1 MRDISK
7 KEVQTMS
14 KRVRILVA
22 PTCVSVM
29 LSAVVPVF
37 AKNDQ
42 ETLDVQSAIEYL
54 LSQDASDNVKVSF
67 RMDGTA
73 ESTDELLAIG
83 DQVSDQIEQAL
94 LKERGASYQSSQYP
108 YLESGFWLNYWC
120 DESLGSCIGCVLDP
134 AEDGMTVELF
144 LQNYEAFSI
153 DWSKLPFGLSYGDDR
168 SQIEAAIQTIPYYCY
183 EKNLGTNYE
192 DIIYLVL
199 TPSTDQVEY
208 IRLNATSYLVMQNM
222 KIQAE
227 NDVIIP
233 ISDYLYQS
241 IYYLEDTDDA
251 ESQKTEV
258 AKILAKKWDGNWTN
272 GYEKGNWQYY
282 LSTADYLGD
291 DSLIETDFWK
301 QWGRVFSSYCSVS
314 VGETMTSGHST
325 VTHSGKGIMPIE
337 LLQSWK
343 VK

>member
-1 MRDISK
+1 MMKQFQIAIDS
-7 KEVQTMS
+7 MC
-14 KRVRILVA
+14 VA
-22 PTCVSVM
+22 AI
-29 LSAVVPVF
+29 LSAGAPVF
-37 AKNDQ
+37 AEEVPD
-42 ETLDVQSAIEYL
+42 TSGVQLAMEYL

-67 RMDGTA
+67 QMDGTA
-73 ESTDELLAIG
+73 ESTEELTAIG
-83 DQVSDQIEQAL
+83 EKLADRISQVL
-94 LKERGASYQSSQYP
+94 LKEGKESYQSSQYP
-108 YLESGFWLNYWC
+108 YLESGFWLNYWY

-134 AEDGMTVELF
+134 TDNGLTVDIF
-144 LQNYEAFSI
+144 LHNYESLSI
-153 DWSKLPFGLSYGDDR
+153 DWSDIPFGLSFGDDR
-168 SQIEAAIQTIPYYCY
+168 KQIEAAIQNAPYYCD
-183 EKNLGTNYE
+183 EKDLGTYT
-192 DIIYLVL
+192 DIMYLVL
-199 TPSTDQVEY
+199 TPGADQVEY
-208 IRLNATSYLVMQNM
+208 IQLNATSYLIMQNM

-233 ISDYLYQS
+233 TSNYLYNA
-241 IYYLEDTDDA
+241 IYYMEDA
-251 ESQKTEV
+251 EDAEAQKTEV

-291 DSLIETDFWK
+291 DPLIETDFWK

-325 VTHSGKGIMPIE
+325 VTHSGKGMSIE

>member
-1 MRDISK
+1 MMKQFQIAIDS
-7 KEVQTMS
+7 MC
-14 KRVRILVA
+14 VA
-22 PTCVSVM
+22 AI
-29 LSAVVPVF
+29 LSAGAPVLAEEVP
-37 AKNDQ
+37 D
-42 ETLDVQSAIEYL
+42 TSGVQLAMEYL

-67 RMDGTA
+67 QMDGTA
-73 ESTDELLAIG
+73 ESTEELTAIG
-83 DQVSDQIEQAL
+83 EKLADRILQVL
-94 LKERGASYQSSQYP
+94 LKEGKESYQSSQYP
-108 YLESGFWLNYWC
+108 YTESGFWLNYWY

-134 AEDGMTVELF
+134 TDNGLTVDIF
-144 LQNYEAFSI
+144 LHNYESLSI
-153 DWSKLPFGLSYGDDR
+153 DWSDIPFGLSFGDDCK
-168 SQIEAAIQTIPYYCY
+168 QIEAAIQNAPYYCD
-183 EKNLGTNYE
+183 EKDLGTYT
-192 DIIYLVL
+192 DIMYLVL
-199 TPSTDQVEY
+199 TPGADQVEY
-208 IRLNATSYLVMQNM
+208 IQLNATSYLIMQNM

-233 ISDYLYQS
+233 TSNYLYNA
-241 IYYLEDTDDA
+241 IYYMEDA
-251 ESQKTEV
+251 EDAEAQKTEV
-258 AKILAKKWDGNWTN
+258 AKTLAEKWDGNWTN

-291 DSLIETDFWK
+291 DPLIETDFWK

>member
-1 MRDISK
+1 MMKQFQIAIDS
-7 KEVQTMS
+7 MC
-14 KRVRILVA
+14 VA
-22 PTCVSVM
+22 AI
-29 LSAVVPVF
+29 LSAGAPVLAEEVP
-37 AKNDQ
+37 D
-42 ETLDVQSAIEYL
+42 TSGVQLAMEYL

-67 RMDGTA
+67 QMDGTA
-73 ESTDELLAIG
+73 ESTEELTAIG
-83 DQVSDQIEQAL
+83 EKLADRISQVL
-94 LKERGASYQSSQYP
+94 LKEGKESYQSSQYP
-108 YLESGFWLNYWC
+108 YTESGFWLNYWY

-134 AEDGMTVELF
+134 TDNGLTVDIF
-144 LQNYEAFSI
+144 LHNYESLSI
-153 DWSKLPFGLSYGDDR
+153 DWSDIPFGLSFGDDR
-168 SQIEAAIQTIPYYCY
+168 KQIEAAIQNAPYYCD
-183 EKNLGTNYE
+183 EKDLGTYT
-192 DIIYLVL
+192 DIMYLVL
-199 TPSTDQVEY
+199 TPGADQVEY
-208 IRLNATSYLVMQNM
+208 IQLNATSYLIMQNM

-233 ISDYLYQS
+233 TSNYLYNA
-241 IYYLEDTDDA
+241 IYYMEDVEFA

-291 DSLIETDFWK
+291 DPLIETDFWK

>member
-42 ETLDVQSAIEYL
+42 ETLGVQLAMEYL

-73 ESTDELLAIG
+73 ESTEELTAIG
-83 DQVSDQIEQAL
+83 EKLADRISQVL
-94 LKERGASYQSSQYP
+94 LKEGKESYQSSQYP
-108 YLESGFWLNYWC
+108 YTESGFWLNYWY

-134 AEDGMTVELF
+134 TDNGLTVDLF
-144 LQNYEAFSI
+144 LHNYESLSI
-153 DWSKLPFGLSYGDDR
+153 DWSDIPFGLSFGDDR
-168 SQIEAAIQTIPYYCY
+168 KQIEAAIQNAPYYCD
-183 EKNLGTNYE
+183 EKDLGTYT
-192 DIIYLVL
+192 DIMYLVL
-199 TPSTDQVEY
+199 TPGADQVEY
-208 IRLNATSYLVMQNM
+208 IQLNATSYLIMQNM

-233 ISDYLYQS
+233 TSNYLYNA
-241 IYYLEDTDDA
+241 IYYMEDA
-251 ESQKTEV
+251 EDAEAQKTEV
-258 AKILAKKWDGNWTN
+258 AKTLAEKWDGNWTN
-272 GYEKGNWQYY
+272 GFEKGNWQYY
-282 LSTADYLGD
+282 QSSEEYLSD
-291 DSLIETDFWK
+291 DPLLETEFWK
-301 QWGRVFSSYCSVS
+301 QWRRVFSSYCGVS
-314 VGETMTSGHST
+314 VGDTRTSGHSI
-325 VTHSGKGIMPIE
+325 VTHSGKGVMPIE
-337 LLQSWK
+337 LLQSWN

>member
-1 MRDISK
+1 MMKQFQIAIDS
-7 KEVQTMS
+7 MC
-14 KRVRILVA
+14 VA
-22 PTCVSVM
+22 AI
-29 LSAVVPVF
+29 LSAGAPVLAEEVP
-37 AKNDQ
+37 D
-42 ETLDVQSAIEYL
+42 TSGVQLAMEYL

-73 ESTDELLAIG
+73 ESTEELTAIG
-83 DQVSDQIEQAL
+83 EKLADRISQVL
-94 LKERGASYQSSQYP
+94 LKEGKESYQSSQYP
-108 YLESGFWLNYWC
+108 YTESGFWLNYWY

-134 AEDGMTVELF
+134 TDNGLTVDIF
-144 LQNYEAFSI
+144 LHNYESLSI
-153 DWSKLPFGLSYGDDR
+153 DWSDIPFGLSFGDDCN
-168 SQIEAAIQTIPYYCY
+168 QIEAAIQNAPYYCD
-183 EKNLGTNYE
+183 EKDLGTFT
-192 DIIYLVL
+192 DIMYLVL
-199 TPSTDQVEY
+199 TPGADQVEY
-208 IRLNATSYLVMQNM
+208 IQLNATSYLIMQNM

-233 ISDYLYQS
+233 TSNYLYNA
-241 IYYLEDTDDA
+241 IYYMEDA
-251 ESQKTEV
+251 EDAEAQKTEV

-291 DSLIETDFWK
+291 DPLIETDFWK

-325 VTHSGKGIMPIE
+325 VTHSGKGIMSIE

>member
-1 MRDISK
+1 MMKQFQIAIDS
-7 KEVQTMS
+7 MC
-14 KRVRILVA
+14 VA
-22 PTCVSVM
+22 AI
-29 LSAVVPVF
+29 LSAGAPVLAEEVP
-37 AKNDQ
+37 D
-42 ETLDVQSAIEYL
+42 TSGVQLAMEYL

-67 RMDGTA
+67 QMDGTA
-73 ESTDELLAIG
+73 ESTEELTAIG
-83 DQVSDQIEQAL
+83 EKLADRILQVL
-94 LKERGASYQSSQYP
+94 LKEGKESYQSSQYP
-108 YLESGFWLNYWC
+108 YTESGFWLNYWY

-134 AEDGMTVELF
+134 TDNGLTVDIF
-144 LQNYEAFSI
+144 LHNYESLSI
-153 DWSKLPFGLSYGDDR
+153 DWSDIPFGLSFGDDCN
-168 SQIEAAIQTIPYYCY
+168 QIEAAIQNAPYYCD
-183 EKNLGTNYE
+183 EKDLGTYT
-192 DIIYLVL
+192 DIMYLVL
-199 TPSTDQVEY
+199 TPGADQVEY
-208 IRLNATSYLVMQNM
+208 IQLNATSYLIMQNM

-233 ISDYLYQS
+233 TSNYLYNA
-241 IYYLEDTDDA
+241 IYYMEDA
-251 ESQKTEV
+251 EDAEAQKTEV
-258 AKILAKKWDGNWTN
+258 AKTLAKKWDGNWTN

-291 DSLIETDFWK
+291 DPLIETDFWK

>member
-1 MRDISK
+1 MMKQFQIAIDS
-7 KEVQTMS
+7 MC
-14 KRVRILVA
+14 VA
-22 PTCVSVM
+22 AI
-29 LSAVVPVF
+29 LSAGAPVLAEEVP
-37 AKNDQ
+37 D
-42 ETLDVQSAIEYL
+42 TSGVQLAMEYL

-67 RMDGTA
+67 QMDGTA
-73 ESTDELLAIG
+73 ESTEELTAIG
-83 DQVSDQIEQAL
+83 EKLADRILQVL
-94 LKERGASYQSSQYP
+94 LKEGKESYQSSQYP
-108 YLESGFWLNYWC
+108 YTESGFWLNYWY

-134 AEDGMTVELF
+134 TDNGLTVDLF
-144 LQNYEAFSI
+144 LHNYESLSI
-153 DWSKLPFGLSYGDDR
+153 DWSDIPFGLSFGDDCN
-168 SQIEAAIQTIPYYCY
+168 QIEAAIQNAPYYCD
-183 EKNLGTNYE
+183 EKDLGTFT
-192 DIIYLVL
+192 DIMYLVL
-199 TPSTDQVEY
+199 TPGADQVEY
-208 IRLNATSYLVMQNM
+208 IQLNATSYLIMQNM

-233 ISDYLYQS
+233 TSNYLYNA
-241 IYYLEDTDDA
+241 IYYMEDA
-251 ESQKTEV
+251 EDAEDAEAQKTEV

-291 DSLIETDFWK
+291 DPLIETDFWK

-325 VTHSGKGIMPIE
+325 VTHSGKGIMSIE

>member
-1 MRDISK
+1 MMKQFQIAIDS
-7 KEVQTMS
+7 MC
-14 KRVRILVA
+14 VA
-22 PTCVSVM
+22 AI
-29 LSAVVPVF
+29 LSAGAPVLAEEVP
-37 AKNDQ
+37 D
-42 ETLDVQSAIEYL
+42 TSGVQLAMEYL

-67 RMDGTA
+67 QMDGTA
-73 ESTDELLAIG
+73 ESTEELTAIG
-83 DQVSDQIEQAL
+83 EKLADRISQVL
-94 LKERGASYQSSQYP
+94 LKEGKESYQSSQYP
-108 YLESGFWLNYWC
+108 YTESGFWLNYWY

-134 AEDGMTVELF
+134 TDNGLTVDLF
-144 LQNYEAFSI
+144 LHNYESLSI
-153 DWSKLPFGLSYGDDR
+153 DWSDIPFGLSFGDDCN
-168 SQIEAAIQTIPYYCY
+168 QIEAAIQNAPYYCD
-183 EKNLGTNYE
+183 EKDLGTYT
-192 DIIYLVL
+192 DIMYLVL
-199 TPSTDQVEY
+199 TPGADQVEY
-208 IRLNATSYLVMQNM
+208 IQLNATSYLIMQNM

-233 ISDYLYQS
+233 TSNYLYNA
-241 IYYLEDTDDA
+241 IYYMEDVEFA

-291 DSLIETDFWK
+291 DPLIETDFWK

-325 VTHSGKGIMPIE
+325 VTHSGKGIMSIE

>member
-1 MRDISK
+1 
-7 KEVQTMS
+7 MS

-73 ESTDELLAIG
+73 ESTEELTAIG
-83 DQVSDQIEQAL
+83 EKLADRISQVL
-94 LKERGASYQSSQYP
+94 LKEGKESYQSSQYP
-108 YLESGFWLNYWC
+108 YTESGFWLNYWY

-134 AEDGMTVELF
+134 TDNGLTVDIF
-144 LQNYEAFSI
+144 LHNYESLSI
-153 DWSKLPFGLSYGDDR
+153 DWSDIPFGLSFGDDR
-168 SQIEAAIQTIPYYCY
+168 KQIEAAIQNAPYYCD
-183 EKNLGTNYE
+183 EKDLGTYT
-192 DIIYLVL
+192 DIMYLVL
-199 TPSTDQVEY
+199 TPGADQVEY
-208 IRLNATSYLVMQNM
+208 IQLNSTSYFVMQNM

-233 ISDYLYQS
+233 TSNYLYNA
-241 IYYLEDTDDA
+241 IYYMEDA
-251 ESQKTEV
+251 EDAEAQKTEV
-258 AKILAKKWDGNWTN
+258 AKTLAEKWDGNWTN
-272 GYEKGNWQYY
+272 GFEKGNWQYY
-282 LSTADYLGD
+282 QSSEEYLSD
-291 DSLIETDFWK
+291 DPLLETEFWK
-301 QWGRVFSSYCSVS
+301 QWRRVFSSYCGVS
-314 VGETMTSGHST
+314 VGDTRTSGHSI
-325 VTHSGKGIMPIE
+325 VTHSGKGVMPIE
-337 LLQSWK
+337 LLQSWN

>member
-1 MRDISK
+1 MMKQFQIAIDS
-7 KEVQTMS
+7 MC
-14 KRVRILVA
+14 VA
-22 PTCVSVM
+22 AI
-29 LSAVVPVF
+29 LSAGAPVLAEEVP
-37 AKNDQ
+37 D
-42 ETLDVQSAIEYL
+42 TSGVQLAMEYL

-67 RMDGTA
+67 QMDGTA
-73 ESTDELLAIG
+73 ESTEELTAIG
-83 DQVSDQIEQAL
+83 EKLADRILQVL
-94 LKERGASYQSSQYP
+94 LKEGKESYQSSQYP
-108 YLESGFWLNYWC
+108 YTESGFWLNYWY

-134 AEDGMTVELF
+134 TDNGLTVDIF
-144 LQNYEAFSI
+144 LHNYESLSI
-153 DWSKLPFGLSYGDDR
+153 DWSDIPFGLSFGDDCN
-168 SQIEAAIQTIPYYCY
+168 QIEVAIQNAPYYCD
-183 EKNLGTNYE
+183 EKDLGTYT
-192 DIIYLVL
+192 DIMYLVL
-199 TPSTDQVEY
+199 TPGADQVEY
-208 IRLNATSYLVMQNM
+208 IQLNATSYLIMQNM

-233 ISDYLYQS
+233 TSNYLYNA
-241 IYYLEDTDDA
+241 IYYMEDA
-251 ESQKTEV
+251 EDAEAQKTEV

-291 DSLIETDFWK
+291 DPLIETDFWK

-325 VTHSGKGIMPIE
+325 VTHSGKGIMSIE

>member
-1 MRDISK
+1 MMKQFQIAIDS
-7 KEVQTMS
+7 MC
-14 KRVRILVA
+14 VA
-22 PTCVSVM
+22 AI
-29 LSAVVPVF
+29 LSAGAPVLAEEVP
-37 AKNDQ
+37 D
-42 ETLDVQSAIEYL
+42 TSGVQLAMEYL

-67 RMDGTA
+67 QMDGTA
-73 ESTDELLAIG
+73 ESTEELTAIG
-83 DQVSDQIEQAL
+83 EKLADRILQVL
-94 LKERGASYQSSQYP
+94 LKEGKESYQSSQYP
-108 YLESGFWLNYWC
+108 YTESGFWLNYWY

-134 AEDGMTVELF
+134 TDNGLTVDLF
-144 LQNYEAFSI
+144 LHNYESLSI
-153 DWSKLPFGLSYGDDR
+153 DWSDIPFGLSFGDDR
-168 SQIEAAIQTIPYYCY
+168 KQIEAAIQNAPYYCD
-183 EKNLGTNYE
+183 EKDLGTFT
-192 DIIYLVL
+192 DIMYLVL
-199 TPSTDQVEY
+199 TPGADQVEY
-208 IRLNATSYLVMQNM
+208 IQLNATSYLIMQNM

-233 ISDYLYQS
+233 TSNYLYNA
-241 IYYLEDTDDA
+241 IYYMEDA
-251 ESQKTEV
+251 EDAEAQKTEV

-291 DSLIETDFWK
+291 DPLIETDFWK

-325 VTHSGKGIMPIE
+325 VTHSGKGIMSIE

>member
-1 MRDISK
+1 
-7 KEVQTMS
+7 MS

-73 ESTDELLAIG
+73 ESTEELTAIG
-83 DQVSDQIEQAL
+83 EKLADRISQVL
-94 LKERGASYQSSQYP
+94 LKEGKESYQSSQYP
-108 YLESGFWLNYWC
+108 YTESGFWLNYWY

-134 AEDGMTVELF
+134 TDNGLTVDIF
-144 LQNYEAFSI
+144 LHNYESLSI
-153 DWSKLPFGLSYGDDR
+153 DWSDIPFGLSFGDDR
-168 SQIEAAIQTIPYYCY
+168 KQIEAAIQNAPYYCD
-183 EKNLGTNYE
+183 EKDLGTYT
-192 DIIYLVL
+192 DIMYLVL
-199 TPSTDQVEY
+199 TPGADQVEY
-208 IRLNATSYLVMQNM
+208 IQLNTTSYFVMQNM

-233 ISDYLYQS
+233 TSNYLYNA
-241 IYYLEDTDDA
+241 IYYMEDA
-251 ESQKTEV
+251 ENAEAQKTEV
-258 AKILAKKWDGNWTN
+258 AKILAEKWDGNWTN
-272 GYEKGNWQYY
+272 GFEKGNWQYY
-282 LSTADYLGD
+282 QSSEEYLSD
-291 DSLIETDFWK
+291 DPLLETEFWK
-301 QWGRVFSSYCSVS
+301 QWRRVFSSYCGVS
-314 VGETMTSGHST
+314 VGDTRTSGHSI
-325 VTHSGKGIMPIE
+325 VTHSGKGVMPIE
-337 LLQSWK
+337 LLQSWN

>member
-1 MRDISK
+1 MMKQFQIAIDS
-7 KEVQTMS
+7 MC
-14 KRVRILVA
+14 VA
-22 PTCVSVM
+22 AI
-29 LSAVVPVF
+29 LSAGAPVLAEEVP
-37 AKNDQ
+37 D
-42 ETLDVQSAIEYL
+42 TSGVQLAMEYL

-67 RMDGTA
+67 QMDGTA
-73 ESTDELLAIG
+73 ESTEELTAIG
-83 DQVSDQIEQAL
+83 EKLADRILQVL
-94 LKERGASYQSSQYP
+94 LKEGKESYQSSQYP
-108 YLESGFWLNYWC
+108 YTESGFWLNYWY

-134 AEDGMTVELF
+134 TDNGLTVDIF
-144 LQNYEAFSI
+144 LHNYESLSI
-153 DWSKLPFGLSYGDDR
+153 DWSDIPFGLSFGDDR
-168 SQIEAAIQTIPYYCY
+168 KQIEAAIQNAPYYCD
-183 EKNLGTNYE
+183 EKDLGTYT
-192 DIIYLVL
+192 DIMYLVL
-199 TPSTDQVEY
+199 TPGADQVEY
-208 IRLNATSYLVMQNM
+208 IQLNATSYLIMQNM

-233 ISDYLYQS
+233 TSNYLYNA
-241 IYYLEDTDDA
+241 IYYMEDAEDA

-291 DSLIETDFWK
+291 DPLIETDFWK

>member
-1 MRDISK
+1 MMKQFQIAIDS
-7 KEVQTMS
+7 MC
-14 KRVRILVA
+14 VA
-22 PTCVSVM
+22 AI
-29 LSAVVPVF
+29 LSAGAPVL
-37 AKNDQ
+37 AEEAPD
-42 ETLDVQSAIEYL
+42 TSGVQLAMEYL

-67 RMDGTA
+67 QMDGTA
-73 ESTDELLAIG
+73 ESTKELTAIG
-83 DQVSDQIEQAL
+83 EKLADRISQVL
-94 LKERGASYQSSQYP
+94 LKEGKESYQSSQYP
-108 YLESGFWLNYWC
+108 YTESGFWLNYWY

-134 AEDGMTVELF
+134 TDNGLTVDLF
-144 LQNYEAFSI
+144 LHNYESLSI
-153 DWSKLPFGLSYGDDR
+153 DWSDIPFGLSFGDDCN
-168 SQIEAAIQTIPYYCY
+168 QIEAAIQNAPYYCD
-183 EKNLGTNYE
+183 EKDLGTFT
-192 DIIYLVL
+192 DIMYLVL
-199 TPSTDQVEY
+199 TPGADQVEY
-208 IRLNATSYLVMQNM
+208 IQLNATSYLIMQNM

-233 ISDYLYQS
+233 TSNYLYNA
-241 IYYLEDTDDA
+241 IYYMEDA
-251 ESQKTEV
+251 EDAEAQKTEV

-291 DSLIETDFWK
+291 DPLIETDFWK

-325 VTHSGKGIMPIE
+325 VTHSGKGIMSIE

>member
-1 MRDISK
+1 MMKQFQIAIDS
-7 KEVQTMS
+7 MC
-14 KRVRILVA
+14 VA
-22 PTCVSVM
+22 AI
-29 LSAVVPVF
+29 LSAGAPVLAEEVP
-37 AKNDQ
+37 D
-42 ETLDVQSAIEYL
+42 TSGVQLAMEYL

-67 RMDGTA
+67 QMDGTA
-73 ESTDELLAIG
+73 ESTEELTAIG
-83 DQVSDQIEQAL
+83 EKLADRILQVL
-94 LKERGASYQSSQYP
+94 LKEGKESYQSSQYP
-108 YLESGFWLNYWC
+108 YTESGFWLNYWY

-134 AEDGMTVELF
+134 TDNGLTVDIF
-144 LQNYEAFSI
+144 LHNYESLSI
-153 DWSKLPFGLSYGDDR
+153 DWSDIPFGLSFGDDR
-168 SQIEAAIQTIPYYCY
+168 KQIEAAIQNAPYYCD
-183 EKNLGTNYE
+183 EKDLGTYT
-192 DIIYLVL
+192 DIMYLVL
-199 TPSTDQVEY
+199 TPGADQVEY
-208 IRLNATSYLVMQNM
+208 IQLNATSYLIMQNM

-233 ISDYLYQS
+233 TSNYLYNA
-241 IYYLEDTDDA
+241 IYYMEDA
-251 ESQKTEV
+251 EDAEAQKTEV
-258 AKILAKKWDGNWTN
+258 AKTLAEKWDGNWTN

-291 DSLIETDFWK
+291 DPLIETDFWK

>member
-1 MRDISK
+1 MMKQFQIAIDS
-7 KEVQTMS
+7 MC
-14 KRVRILVA
+14 VA
-22 PTCVSVM
+22 AI
-29 LSAVVPVF
+29 LSAGAPVLAEEVP
-37 AKNDQ
+37 D
-42 ETLDVQSAIEYL
+42 TSGVQLAMEYL

-67 RMDGTA
+67 QMDGTA
-73 ESTDELLAIG
+73 ESTEELTAIG
-83 DQVSDQIEQAL
+83 EKLADRILQVL
-94 LKERGASYQSSQYP
+94 LKEGKESYQSSQYP
-108 YLESGFWLNYWC
+108 YTESGFWLNYWY

-134 AEDGMTVELF
+134 TDNGLTVDIF
-144 LQNYEAFSI
+144 LHNYESLSI
-153 DWSKLPFGLSYGDDR
+153 DWSDIPFGLSFGDDR
-168 SQIEAAIQTIPYYCY
+168 KQIEAAIQNAPYYCD
-183 EKNLGTNYE
+183 EKDLGTFT
-192 DIIYLVL
+192 DIMYLVL
-199 TPSTDQVEY
+199 TPGADQVEY
-208 IRLNATSYLVMQNM
+208 IQLNATSYLIMQNM

-233 ISDYLYQS
+233 TSNYLYNA
-241 IYYLEDTDDA
+241 IYYMEDAEFA

-291 DSLIETDFWK
+291 DPLIETDFWK

>member
-1 MRDISK
+1 MMKQFQIAIDS
-7 KEVQTMS
+7 MC
-14 KRVRILVA
+14 VA
-22 PTCVSVM
+22 AI
-29 LSAVVPVF
+29 LSAGAPVLAEEVP
-37 AKNDQ
+37 D
-42 ETLDVQSAIEYL
+42 TSGVQLAMEYL

-67 RMDGTA
+67 QMDGTA
-73 ESTDELLAIG
+73 ESTEELTAIG
-83 DQVSDQIEQAL
+83 EKLADRISQVL
-94 LKERGASYQSSQYP
+94 LKEGKESYQSSQYP
-108 YLESGFWLNYWC
+108 YTESGFWLNYWY

-134 AEDGMTVELF
+134 TDNGLTVDIF
-144 LQNYEAFSI
+144 LHNYESLSI
-153 DWSKLPFGLSYGDDR
+153 DWSDIPFGLSFGDDCN
-168 SQIEAAIQTIPYYCY
+168 QIEAAIQNAPYYCD
-183 EKNLGTNYE
+183 EKDLGTFT
-192 DIIYLVL
+192 DIMYLVL
-199 TPSTDQVEY
+199 TPGADQVEY
-208 IRLNATSYLVMQNM
+208 IQLNATSYLIMQNM

-233 ISDYLYQS
+233 TSNYLYNA
-241 IYYLEDTDDA
+241 IYYMEDA
-251 ESQKTEV
+251 EDAEAQKTEV

-291 DSLIETDFWK
+291 DPLIETDFWK

-325 VTHSGKGIMPIE
+325 VTHSGKGIMSIE

>member
-1 MRDISK
+1 MMKQFQIAIDS
-7 KEVQTMS
+7 MC
-14 KRVRILVA
+14 VA
-22 PTCVSVM
+22 AI
-29 LSAVVPVF
+29 LSAGAPVLAEEVP
-37 AKNDQ
+37 D
-42 ETLDVQSAIEYL
+42 TSGVQLAMEYL

-67 RMDGTA
+67 QMDGTA
-73 ESTDELLAIG
+73 ESTEELTAIG
-83 DQVSDQIEQAL
+83 EKLADRILQVL
-94 LKERGASYQSSQYP
+94 LKEGKESYRSSQYP
-108 YLESGFWLNYWC
+108 YTESGFWLNYWY

-134 AEDGMTVELF
+134 TDNGLTVDIF
-144 LQNYEAFSI
+144 LHNYESLSI
-153 DWSKLPFGLSYGDDR
+153 DWSDIPFGLSFGDDCN
-168 SQIEAAIQTIPYYCY
+168 QIEAAIQNAPYYCD
-183 EKNLGTNYE
+183 EKDLGTFT
-192 DIIYLVL
+192 DIMYLVL
-199 TPSTDQVEY
+199 TPGADQVEY
-208 IRLNATSYLVMQNM
+208 IQLNATSYLIMQNM

-233 ISDYLYQS
+233 TSNYLYNA
-241 IYYLEDTDDA
+241 IYYMEDAEDA

-291 DSLIETDFWK
+291 DPLIETDFWK

-325 VTHSGKGIMPIE
+325 VTHSGKGIMSIE

>member
-1 MRDISK
+1 
-7 KEVQTMS
+7 MS

-73 ESTDELLAIG
+73 ESTEELTAIG
-83 DQVSDQIEQAL
+83 EKLADRISQVL
-94 LKERGASYQSSQYP
+94 LKEGKESYQSSQYP
-108 YLESGFWLNYWC
+108 YTESGFWLNYWY

-134 AEDGMTVELF
+134 TDNGLTVDIF
-144 LQNYEAFSI
+144 LHNYESLSI
-153 DWSKLPFGLSYGDDR
+153 DWSDIPFGLSFGDDR
-168 SQIEAAIQTIPYYCY
+168 KQIEAAIQNAPYYCD
-183 EKNLGTNYE
+183 EKDLGTFT
-192 DIIYLVL
+192 DIMYLVL
-199 TPSTDQVEY
+199 TPGADQVEY
-208 IRLNATSYLVMQNM
+208 IQLNATSYFVMQNM

-233 ISDYLYQS
+233 TSNYLYNA
-241 IYYLEDTDDA
+241 IYYMEDA
-251 ESQKTEV
+251 ENAEAQKTEV

-272 GYEKGNWQYY
+272 GFEKGNWQYY

-291 DSLIETDFWK
+291 DPLIETDFWK

>member
-1 MRDISK
+1 MMKQFQIAIDS
-7 KEVQTMS
+7 MC
-14 KRVRILVA
+14 VA
-22 PTCVSVM
+22 AI
-29 LSAVVPVF
+29 LSAGAPVLAEEVP
-37 AKNDQ
+37 D
-42 ETLDVQSAIEYL
+42 TSGVQLAMEYL

-67 RMDGTA
+67 QMDGTA
-73 ESTDELLAIG
+73 ESTEELTAIG
-83 DQVSDQIEQAL
+83 EKLADRILQVL
-94 LKERGASYQSSQYP
+94 LKEGKESYRSSQYP
-108 YLESGFWLNYWC
+108 YTESGFWLNYWY

-134 AEDGMTVELF
+134 TDNGLTVDLF
-144 LQNYEAFSI
+144 LHNYESLSI
-153 DWSKLPFGLSYGDDR
+153 DWSDIPFGLSFGDDCN
-168 SQIEAAIQTIPYYCY
+168 QIEAAIQNAPYYCD
-183 EKNLGTNYE
+183 EKDLGTYT
-192 DIIYLVL
+192 DIMYLVL
-199 TPSTDQVEY
+199 TPGADQVEY
-208 IRLNATSYLVMQNM
+208 IQLNATSYLIMQNM

-233 ISDYLYQS
+233 TSNYLYNA
-241 IYYLEDTDDA
+241 IYYMEDA
-251 ESQKTEV
+251 EDAEAQKTEV

-291 DSLIETDFWK
+291 DPLIETDFWK

-325 VTHSGKGIMPIE
+325 VTHSGKGIMSIE